1 MSRVVTFGEIMMRL
15 NPEGYMELLQA
26 PSLNISFAG
35 GEANAAVSIAN
46 FGMDVDFVTKLPKN
60 VLGKR
65 AAMELRKYGV
75 GVDKIVYGGPRLGTY
90 FVEKG
95 VSQRPVKVLY
105 DRQNSSI
112 ALAQRTDFDWD
123 KILEGASWFHFTGIT
138 PALGGE
144 CVEICKDALK
154 ACKKKNIT
162 VCCDI
167 NYREKLWTKEAAG
180 KVMTELLEYVD
191 VCLINEGQA
200 KDVLGIHGKY
210 EDEGTEEHRKENCR
224 SVAEQVA
231 DRFGCKIVAA
241 TLRTSISAS
250 VNGWSGMLYTNGEAY
265 YSADYKFE
273 IVDRLGGGDSFA
285 GALIYSLASGYDP
298 KKTIEFATAAS
309 CLKHTI
315 EYDYNLSTIED
326 VNLLIQNGNKG
337 FVQR

>member
-75 GVDKIVYGGPRLGTY
+75 EVNKIVYGGPRLGTY

-112 ALAQRTDFDWD
+112 ALAKRSDFDWE

-154 ACKKKNIT
+154 VCKKKDIT

-210 EDEGTEEHRKENCR
+210 EYRKENCR

-298 KKTIEFATAAS
+298 QKTIEFATAAS

>member
-15 NPEGYMELLQA
+15 NPDGYMELLQA

-46 FGMDVDFVTKLPKN
+46 FGMDVDFVTKLPEN

-75 GVDKIVYGGPRLGTY
+75 EVNKIVYGGPRLGTY

-112 ALAQRTDFDWD
+112 SLAKRSDFDWE

-154 ACKKKNIT
+154 VCKKKNIT

-180 KVMTELLEYVD
+180 KVMTELLKYVD

-241 TLRTSISAS
+241 TLRTSISATE
-250 VNGWSGMLYTNGEAY
+250 NLFN
-265 YSADYKFE
+265 
-273 IVDRLGGGDSFA
+273 
-285 GALIYSLASGYDP
+285 IYFG
-298 KKTIEFATAAS
+298 
-309 CLKHTI
+309 
-315 EYDYNLSTIED
+315 
-326 VNLLIQNGNKG
+326 G
-337 FVQR
+337 FVSKRSKDVCKWAIPAFFERINSNDISNFTVWTKQIDISKIIYF

>member
-1 MSRVVTFGEIMMRL
+1 
-15 NPEGYMELLQA
+15 
-26 PSLNISFAG
+26 
-35 GEANAAVSIAN
+35 
-46 FGMDVDFVTKLPKN
+46 
-60 VLGKR
+60 
-65 AAMELRKYGV
+65 
-75 GVDKIVYGGPRLGTY
+75 
-90 FVEKG
+90 
-95 VSQRPVKVLY
+95 
-105 DRQNSSI
+105 
-112 ALAQRTDFDWD
+112 
-123 KILEGASWFHFTGIT
+123 
-138 PALGGE
+138 
-144 CVEICKDALK
+144 
-154 ACKKKNIT
+154 
-162 VCCDI
+162 
-167 NYREKLWTKEAAG
+167 
-180 KVMTELLEYVD
+180 MTELLKYVD

-326 VNLLIQNGNKG
+326 VNLLLQNGNKG